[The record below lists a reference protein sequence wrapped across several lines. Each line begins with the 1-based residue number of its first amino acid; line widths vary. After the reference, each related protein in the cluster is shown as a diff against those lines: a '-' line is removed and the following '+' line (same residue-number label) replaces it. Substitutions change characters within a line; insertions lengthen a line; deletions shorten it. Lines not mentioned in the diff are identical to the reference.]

1 MRCLWA
7 DVQNRISQVTFDLFK
22 AALNEAIQKHAPIKQ
37 RYVRTNQAS
46 LINKTL
52 NKEIIKRSR
61 LRNKFLNTKRDI
73 DRKLYNKQRNLCVN
87 LIRQE
92 SKNFF
97 NNINT
102 RDITDNKIFWKTVKP
117 LPLLIE
123 KRLFL
128 EKRKSKQFLKK

>member
-22 AALNEAIQKHAPIKQ
+22 AGLNEAIQKHAPIKQ

-73 DRKLYNKQRNLCVN
+73 DRKVYNKQRNLCVN

>member
-46 LINKTL
+46 LINKTI

-61 LRNKFLNTKRDI
+61 LRNKFLNTKTDI
-73 DRKLYNKQRNLCVN
+73 DRKVYNKQRNLCVN